1 MLKCSCVNVFCWP
14 PFEMAALAYE
24 GSALGL
30 GFAEFT
36 GAGDFALDLNRFRGE
51 KRVEEFSVDEIW
63 EMVRLVGRIGGGVG
77 GGEEANADGGEEGG
91 TKAGLVFLRL

>member
-14 PFEMAALAYE
+14 PFERDALAFE

-36 GAGDFALDLNRFRGE
+36 GAGDFAVDLNRFREE
-51 KRVEEFSVDEIW
+51 KRGEEFSVEEI
-63 EMVRLVGRIGGGVG
+63 
-77 GGEEANADGGEEGG
+77 
-91 TKAGLVFLRL
+91 